1 MSAYREWVTQVKAL
15 GGVATAWP
23 FDDESY
29 GELAARFDVKTY
41 TRVFNAGRLPTGEG
55 SQATTNGQYVY
66 VLASAL
72 TNSDAADRSAA
83 DLATPT
89 SAEETAARKRLL
101 AQWGLPDTDDVTRM
115 LKTVAVIAGIALAWT
130 VVVPHLGGSREWR

>member
-1 MSAYREWVTQVKAL
+1 MSAYRDWVAQVKSL

-23 FDDESY
+23 FDDDDY
-29 GELAARFDVKTY
+29 GTLAARFDVNTY
-41 TRVFNAGRLPTGEG
+41 TRVFNSGRLPTGEG
-55 SQATTNGQYVY
+55 TQSTVNGQYVY

-72 TNSDAADRSAA
+72 TDSDAADHSAA
-83 DLATPT
+83 DLAKPT
-89 SAEETAARKRLL
+89 SAEEAAARKRLL

-115 LKTVAVIAGIALAWT
+115 LKTIAVIAGIALAWT